1 MAETV
6 ELAHGT
12 FIKLANAQLNEG
24 VKKGAAMPGA
34 AASDKELT
42 TDDLVEDL
50 WVKDL
55 NYRISTGALH
65 DVFVETRETFAHILQ
80 EYQKAEA
87 ERRGAAQV
95 RGLRVLG

>member
-1 MAETV
+1 M
-6 ELAHGT
+6 AHGT
-12 FIKLANAQLNEG
+12 FIKLANAQLAAG
-24 VKKGAAMPGA
+24 VKAGAVPGA
-34 AASDKELT
+34 AAAEKAMT
-42 TDDLVEDL
+42 ADDLVDDL
-50 WVKDL
+50 WTRDL